1 MMSKGSVRIHPGTA
15 HVTFHAPIY
24 PGNFETREDL
34 MAAVR
39 AAIASS
45 LPEWMRT

>member
-15 HVTFHAPIY
+15 HVTFHAPLN
-24 PGNFETREDL
+24 PADFETREDL
-34 MAAVR
+34 LAAVR
-39 AAIASS
+39 ASIASA